1 MSEYIFVLVIYLA
14 AVNAVSFAAYG
25 IDKRRAQ
32 KRLHR
37 IPEAELLGL
46 AFIGGSVGA
55 LAGMLIYRHK
65 TKHLKFTLLVPAFII
80 IHSAALVY
88 FVAI

>member
-55 LAGMLIYRHK
+55 LAGMLLFRHK
-65 TKHLKFTLLVPAFII
+65 TKHLKFTLLVPMFAVLHFT
-80 IHSAALVY
+80 ALMY
-88 FVAI
+88 FVVM